1 MAGSTS
7 FLIISKRKCQQ
18 RGNSAAPA
26 SAERMIAFL
35 NSERCLR
42 KGAFVSS
49 LIIDNGGGLP
59 HTIPR
64 FATVRILVTDG
75 LAAEGK
81 RLLENAPGIEPDIRS
96 KVEPDE
102 LSRII
107 GDYEG
112 IIVRSATTVT
122 AEVIEA
128 AGGSLRV
135 IGRAGIGVDNV
146 DLAAATRRGIVVM
159 NTPEANAVTTA
170 EHTIAL
176 MFAAARKIPHAH
188 ASVAAGRWERSGF
201 KGVELFGKTLGLIGL
216 GTIGKLVAERALGL
230 KMEAVAHDPFV
241 SPEAAERIGVKTAP
255 LDEVISAADV
265 LTVHAPLTP
274 QTRGI
279 IDAAAIE
286 KMKDGAIV
294 VNCARGGIV
303 DEGAL
308 CAAVE
313 SGKLAGAA
321 LDVFAEE
328 PPPAGCEVLE
338 TAGRLVLT
346 PHLGAST
353 AEAQEKVGS
362 AIARQVIDFSNGVV
376 RNAVNMPSLGAA
388 EAEAMG
394 PYINLAEK
402 LGLFLGQTAAAADKL
417 EISYQGEIAGS
428 DTGFLTLSALKGFL
442 SPVMDVSVTQVNA
455 SVIAE
460 DRGLEVVESKNT
472 SSRDYKSL
480 ITVSVSSGGESNS
493 VSGVIFG
500 TKDPRFVMV
509 DGVKIDVEPDGI
521 LLVSRNRDKPGLIAA
536 MCGVLSDAGINIGRM
551 HLGREIAG
559 GRAMVFTNVDSEVG
573 PEDIEKISAL
583 ADIISITQVT
593 L

>member
-1 MAGSTS
+1 M
-7 FLIISKRKCQQ
+7 
-18 RGNSAAPA
+18 
-26 SAERMIAFL
+26 
-35 NSERCLR
+35 
-42 KGAFVSS
+42 
-49 LIIDNGGGLP
+49 
-59 HTIPR
+59 
-64 FATVRILVTDG
+64 RILVTDG

-81 RLLENAPGIEPDIRS
+81 RLLEKAPGIEPDIRS
-96 KVEPDE
+96 SIEPDE
-102 LSRII
+102 LKRII

-122 AEVIEA
+122 GEVIEA
-128 AGGSLRV
+128 ARGSLRV

-146 DLAAATRRGIVVM
+146 DLNAATRSGIVVM

-176 MFAAARKIPHAH
+176 MFAAARRIPHAH
-188 ASVAAGRWERSGF
+188 LSVAAGGWERSAF

-230 KMEAVAHDPFV
+230 KMEAVAYDPFV
-241 SPEAAERIGVKTAP
+241 SPEAAERIGVRTAP
-255 LDEVISAADV
+255 LEEVISSADV

-286 KMKDGAIV
+286 TMKDGAII

-321 LDVFAEE
+321 LDVFTEE
-328 PPPAGCEVLE
+328 PPPADCEVIKS
-338 TAGRLVLT
+338 AGGRLVLT

-362 AIARQVIDFSNGVV
+362 AIARQIIDFSNGVV

-394 PYINLAEK
+394 PYINLAGK
-402 LGLFLGQTAAAADKL
+402 LGSFLGQTAAAAGKL
-417 EISYQGEIAGS
+417 EVSYQGEIAESG
-428 DTGFLTLSALKGFL
+428 TEFLTLSALKGFL
-442 SPVMDVSVTQVNA
+442 SPVMDVSVTPVNA
-455 SVIAE
+455 SVIAA
-460 DRGLEVVESKNT
+460 DMGLEVVESKNT

-480 ITVSVSSGGESNS
+480 ITVSVSSGDENNS

-500 TKDPRFVMV
+500 TKEPRFVMV

-521 LLVSRNRDKPGLIAA
+521 LLVSHNRDEPGLIAA
-536 MCGVLSDAGINIGRM
+536 MCGVLRDAGVNIGRM
-551 HLGREIAG
+551 HLGREKAG
-559 GRAMVFTNVDSEVG
+559 GRAMVFTNVDSVVG
-573 PEDIEKISAL
+573 ADDIEKISAL
-583 ADIISITQVT
+583 KDIISITQVT